1 MWFAHRGT
9 KDYTT
14 YRIGYASST
23 DGIKWKRKDENAGI
37 TISEKGWDSDS
48 ICYPYMISHKNKK
61 FMLYCG
67 NNYGE
72 TGFGYAVAK

>member
-1 MWFAHRGT
+1 MLIEVLRTIQLIEWLF
-9 KDYTT
+9 
-14 YRIGYASST
+14 SST